1 MMTKKNRKKFC
12 PKCGKVIKS
21 REKFCSRCG
30 NKISNGAIAGARIG
44 QNWVWITVSV
54 VAVAVLITVVVAGM
68 NSNKQKAVDRT
79 YNSPQIASIVSAF
92 DCSCGNCDKTLADC
106 DCPTAKETNEY
117 ISERV
122 AKNKYSRRE
131 IIEMV
136 NNKYGHL
143 INKKELEG

>member
-1 MMTKKNRKKFC
+1 MTKKKRMKFC
-12 PKCGKVIKS
+12 PKCGKAIKS
-21 REKFCSRCG
+21 RGNFCSKCG
-30 NKISNGAIAGARIG
+30 SKISKRAVAGARIG

-54 VAVAVLITVVVAGM
+54 IAVAVLITVVVAGM
-68 NSNKQKAVDRT
+68 NSNKRKVVNRT
-79 YNSPQIASIVSAF
+79 YKSSQIAGIVSAF
-92 DCSCGNCDKTLADC
+92 DCSCGNCDKTLANC
-106 DCPTAKETNEY
+106 DCPTAKETNKY
-117 ISERV
+117 ISKRV